1 MTTAEGV
8 FCMTLRKKEYIER
21 VADAKINEYLELF
34 GAILIE
40 GPKWCGKTW
49 TALNHAGSV
58 VYIMD
63 PAGNYSNRTLA
74 RINPAHIMSGKRP
87 RVIDEWQEVPGI
99 WDAVRFDIDQNPGC
113 GKYILTGSSLPP
125 QDSYMHSGTG
135 RIATIQMRPMTLYE
149 SADSLGVISLQS
161 IFRNEKFEP
170 FQSHMDIL
178 HLIDVTVRGG
188 WPETLK
194 LPIEKADRVAVEY
207 INAVVRNEFFH
218 EAVSKRNQAKL
229 RRLVRSLARNNTTT
243 ASIKTLSM
251 DVDGSERGSQ
261 NEDDVAVS
269 RHTVSEAIKSLKEI
283 FVIEEIPAW
292 NPEIRSKTIMRQAPK
307 RIFSDPSLAIAALGI
322 DRERL
327 LQDLNTFGF
336 MFENLCLRDLAVYA
350 GFYGGNIYH
359 YQDNSGLE
367 VDAVIEMPDGTWG
380 AFEIKLGEEQVE
392 SATKTLKRM
401 SVKMT
406 AAGAEPPEC
415 LAIITGGGIA
425 HKRSDGVYVL
435 PINALKH

>member
-1 MTTAEGV
+1 MS
-8 FCMTLRKKEYIER
+8 LRKKKYIAR
-21 VADAKINEYLELF
+21 ITDAKIKEYLEIF

-49 TALNHAGSV
+49 TALNHAESAI
-58 VYIMD
+58 YIMD

-74 RINPAHIMSGKRP
+74 RLNPINILSGTKP

-99 WDAVRFDIDQNPGC
+99 WDAVRFDIDQNPSF

-149 SADSLGVISLQS
+149 SADSSGEISFETV
-161 IFRNEKFEP
+161 FRNAEFEP
-170 FQSHMDIL
+170 FQSNMDIL
-178 HLIDVTVRGG
+178 HLIDITIRGG

-194 LPIEKADRVAVEY
+194 LPIERAGKVATEY
-207 INAVVRNEFFH
+207 INAVVRNEFFL
-218 EAVSKRNQAKL
+218 EAVSKRNHAKL
-229 RRLVRSLARNNTTT
+229 RKLIRSLARNNSTT

-251 DVDGSERGSQ
+251 DLDGSERGHQ
-261 NEDDVAVS
+261 NEADVAIS
-269 RHTVSEAIKSLKEI
+269 RHTVSETLKSLKEI

-292 NPEIRSKTIMRQAPK
+292 SPDIRSTVIMRQAPK
-307 RIFSDPSLAIAALGI
+307 RIFTDPSLAIAALGI
-322 DRERL
+322 ERKRL
-327 LQDLNTFGF
+327 LHDLNTFGF

-350 GFYGGNIYH
+350 DFYGGNIYH
-359 YQDNSGLE
+359 YHDNSELE
-367 VDAVIEMPDGTWG
+367 VDAIVEMQDGSWG

-392 SATKTLKRM
+392 SAAKTLKRM
-401 SVKMT
+401 RDKMT
-406 AAGAEPPEC
+406 AGGVSPPKC

-425 HKRSDGVYVL
+425 QKRSDGVYVL